1 MAAAG
6 YAAVNDGSNAQILY
20 AAERALEPHLGLA
33 CDPVGGRMQDPCI
46 ERNAKAGA
54 IAYTSAAIAA
64 IRMPDPPVG
73 LDRDR
78 IYRRWTGAARW
89 RDATRSRRS
98 GGVSVNVAEC

>member
-6 YAAVNDGSNAQILY
+6 YAAVNNGSNAQILY

-54 IAYTSAAIAA
+54 LAYDAAVSAV
-64 IRMPDPPVG
+64 RMPDPPVG
-73 LDRDR
+73 LDRVAWSVVER
-78 IYRRWTGAARW
+78 GVAMAGRYKVA
-89 RDATRSRRS
+89 SL
-98 GGVSVNVAEC
+98 GGVAVNVAEC